1 MSTFNG
7 YTIFEKIQFLASKR
21 GKPIRQIAIEA
32 GFKSPNA
39 IYRYKQGVTPR
50 NTSIEAIAK
59 VLNTTPEYLK
69 GQTDDWQILDEE
81 TSQEDKAHNEAE
93 QNVLNMFRKSTEG
106 MNEDEKLR
114 FQQSLSKLM
123 DVAKDFNQG
132 K

>member
-81 TSQEDKAHNEAE
+81 TSQEDKTHNEAE